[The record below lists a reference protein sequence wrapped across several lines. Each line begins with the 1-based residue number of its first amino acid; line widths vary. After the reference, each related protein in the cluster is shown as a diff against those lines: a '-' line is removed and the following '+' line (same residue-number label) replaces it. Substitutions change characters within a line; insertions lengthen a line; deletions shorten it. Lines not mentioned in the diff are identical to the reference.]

1 VARVGYPI
9 AIVSSL
15 VVGLVLA
22 FALAIVW
29 SYIPTYSPIP
39 EWLRSAGLTWPAQR
53 VAFFVLDL
61 LINVLLSIPAAYIL
75 WRLRPR
81 HFRLYIAIAV
91 IPGLVWQ
98 LSLMFPFGEVSS
110 VLFVPGIV
118 SQLLMLPIAA
128 VVIAYLAR
136 ERNA

>member
-1 VARVGYPI
+1 
-9 AIVSSL
+9 
-15 VVGLVLA
+15 
-22 FALAIVW
+22 
-29 SYIPTYSPIP
+29 
-39 EWLRSAGLTWPAQR
+39 
-53 VAFFVLDL
+53 
-61 LINVLLSIPAAYIL
+61 
-75 WRLRPR
+75 
-81 HFRLYIAIAV
+81 
-91 IPGLVWQ
+91 VWQ